1 MKRIDLENITHEN
14 LVDLLCIAT
23 YGSDWLVIKTLKSE
37 RFMDE
42 EVEQSVRD
50 GWCIED
56 KWAHR
61 LLKGGHIVCLDY
73 ADDSNDD
80 YDGDAKPARYELT
93 LDDIKKG
100 LIKARDGEALRDWAD
115 FCDEN
120 DDYFTCNNLVQV
132 CMFGEVV
139 YG

>member
-1 MKRIDLENITHEN
+1 MRIDLENITHEN
-14 LVDLLCIAT
+14 LVDLLCTAT
-23 YGSDWLVIKTLKSE
+23 YGCDWLEIKTLKSE

-42 EVEQSVRD
+42 DVEESVRD

-73 ADDSNDD
+73 EDEV
-80 YDGDAKPARYELT
+80 RYELT

-100 LIKARDGEALRDWAD
+100 LEKARDGEAVRDWAD

-132 CMFGEVV
+132 CMFGEVI

>member
-1 MKRIDLENITHEN
+1 MRIDLENITHEN
-14 LVDLLCIAT
+14 LVDLLCTAT
-23 YGSDWLVIKTLKSE
+23 YGCDWLAIKTLKSE

-42 EVEQSVRD
+42 DVEESVRD

-73 ADDSNDD
+73 EDEV
-80 YDGDAKPARYELT
+80 RYELT

-100 LIKARDGEALRDWAD
+100 LEKARDGEAVRDWAD
-115 FCDEN
+115 FCEEN
-120 DDYFTCNNLVQV
+120 DDYFTCNNLMQV
-132 CMFGEVV
+132 CMFGEVI

>member
-1 MKRIDLENITHEN
+1 MRIDLENISHDN
-14 LVDLLCIAT
+14 LVDLLSTAT
-23 YGSDWLVIKTLKSE
+23 YSSDWLVIKTLKSE
-37 RFMDE
+37 RTLDE

-50 GWCIED
+50 EWCLED
-56 KWAHR
+56 KWANR

-73 ADDSNDD
+73 ADDLDD
-80 YDGDAKPARYELT
+80 DCDDCWRPARYELT

-100 LIKARDGEALRDWAD
+100 LVKARDGEAIRDWAD
-115 FCDEN
+115 FCEEN
-120 DDYFTCNNLVQV
+120 EDYFTCNNLMQI

>member
-1 MKRIDLENITHEN
+1 MRIDLENITHEN
-14 LVDLLCIAT
+14 LVDLLCTAT
-23 YGSDWLVIKTLKSE
+23 YGCDWLAIKTLKSE

-50 GWCIED
+50 GWCLED

-73 ADDSNDD
+73 EDEV
-80 YDGDAKPARYELT
+80 RYELT

-100 LIKARDGEALRDWAD
+100 LEKARDGVAPRDWAD

-132 CMFGEVV
+132 CMFGEVI

>member
-1 MKRIDLENITHEN
+1 MRIDLENITHEN
-14 LVDLLCIAT
+14 LVDLLCTAT
-23 YGSDWLVIKTLKSE
+23 YGSDWLGIKTLKSE

-50 GWCIED
+50 GWCLED

-73 ADDSNDD
+73 EDEV
-80 YDGDAKPARYELT
+80 RYELT

-100 LIKARDGEALRDWAD
+100 LEKARDGEAVRDWAD
-115 FCDEN
+115 FCEEE

-132 CMFGEVV
+132 CMFGEVI

>member
-1 MKRIDLENITHEN
+1 MRIDLENITHEN
-14 LVDLLCIAT
+14 LVDLLCTAT
-23 YGSDWLVIKTLKSE
+23 YDSDWLGIKTLKSE

-50 GWCIED
+50 GWCLED
-56 KWAHR
+56 QWAHR

-73 ADDSNDD
+73 EDEV
-80 YDGDAKPARYELT
+80 RYELT

-100 LIKARDGEALRDWAD
+100 LEKARDGEAVRDWAD
-115 FCDEN
+115 FCEEN

-132 CMFGEVV
+132 CMFGEVI

>member
-1 MKRIDLENITHEN
+1 MRIDLENISHEN
-14 LVDLLCIAT
+14 LVDLLCTAT
-23 YGSDWLVIKTLKSE
+23 YGCDWLGIKTLKSE

-42 EVEQSVRD
+42 DVEESVRD

-73 ADDSNDD
+73 EDEV
-80 YDGDAKPARYELT
+80 RYELT

-100 LIKARDGEALRDWAD
+100 LEKARDGVAPRDWAD

-132 CMFGEVV
+132 CMFGEVI

>member
-1 MKRIDLENITHEN
+1 MRIDLENISHEN
-14 LVDLLCIAT
+14 LVDLLCTAT
-23 YGSDWLVIKTLKSE
+23 YGCDWLEIKTLKSE

-50 GWCIED
+50 EWSRED
-56 KWAHR
+56 KWANR

-73 ADDSNDD
+73 DD
-80 YDGDAKPARYELT
+80 AARYQLT

-100 LIKARDGEALRDWAD
+100 LEKARDGVAPSDWAD
-115 FCDEN
+115 FCEEN
-120 DDYFTCNNLVQV
+120 DDYFTCNNLLQV
-132 CMFGEVV
+132 CMFGEVI

>member
-1 MKRIDLENITHEN
+1 MRIDLENISHEN
-14 LVDLLCIAT
+14 LVDLLSTAT
-23 YGSDWLVIKTLKSE
+23 YSSDWLVIKTLKSE

-50 GWCIED
+50 EWCLED
-56 KWAHR
+56 KWANR
-61 LLKGGHIVCLDY
+61 LLKGGHIVCFDY
-73 ADDSNDD
+73 GDDE
-80 YDGDAKPARYELT
+80 ATRYELT
-93 LDDIKKG
+93 LEDIKKG
-100 LIKARDGEALRDWAD
+100 LVKARDGVAPRDWAD

-120 DDYFTCNNLVQV
+120 DDYFTCNNLMQV

>member
-1 MKRIDLENITHEN
+1 MRIDLENISHEN
-14 LVDLLCIAT
+14 LVDLLCGAT
-23 YGSDWLVIKTLKSE
+23 YGSEWLEIKTLKSE

-50 GWCIED
+50 EWSCED
-56 KWAHR
+56 KWANR
-61 LLKGGHIVCLDY
+61 LLKGGHIVCYDY
-73 ADDSNDD
+73 FDDEADDFALMS
-80 YDGDAKPARYELT
+80 KPARYELT

-100 LIKARDGEALRDWAD
+100 LEKARDGEAIRDWAD
-115 FCDEN
+115 FCEEE

-132 CMFGEVV
+132 CMFGEVI

>member
-1 MKRIDLENITHEN
+1 MRIDLENITHEN
-14 LVDLLCIAT
+14 LVDLLCTAT
-23 YGSDWLVIKTLKSE
+23 YGNDWLVIKTLKSE
-37 RFMDE
+37 RFMDD
-42 EVEQSVRD
+42 EVEQSVKD
-50 GWCIED
+50 DWCLED
-56 KWAHR
+56 KWANR

-73 ADDSNDD
+73 EDEV
-80 YDGDAKPARYELT
+80 RYELT

-100 LIKARDGEALRDWAD
+100 LEKARDGEAVRDWAD

-132 CMFGEVV
+132 CMFGEVI

>member
-1 MKRIDLENITHEN
+1 MRIDLENITHEN
-14 LVDLLCIAT
+14 LVDLLCTAT
-23 YGSDWLVIKTLKSE
+23 YGSDWLGIKTLKSE

-73 ADDSNDD
+73 EDEV
-80 YDGDAKPARYELT
+80 RYELT

-100 LIKARDGEALRDWAD
+100 LIKARDGEAIRDWVD
-115 FCDEN
+115 FCEEN

-132 CMFGEVV
+132 CMFGEVI

>member
-1 MKRIDLENITHEN
+1 MRIDLENISHDN
-14 LVDLLCIAT
+14 LVDLLSTAT
-23 YGSDWLVIKTLKSE
+23 YSSDWLVIKTLKSE
-37 RFMDE
+37 RSLDD

-50 GWCIED
+50 EWCLED
-56 KWAHR
+56 KWANR

-73 ADDSNDD
+73 ADDSDDD
-80 YDGDAKPARYELT
+80 YDDCWRPARYELT

-100 LIKARDGEALRDWAD
+100 LVKARDGVAPRDWAD
-115 FCDEN
+115 FCEEN
-120 DDYFTCNNLVQV
+120 DDYFTCNNLMQI